1 MQNNKKTL
9 APQSDFSARAEPML
23 VLVPGHDGAMKAAF
37 VLAEGGIVVLQ
48 NGDTAFVFARPS
60 P

>member
-1 MQNNKKTL
+1 MQNNKKPL
-9 APQSDFSARAEPML
+9 APPSDFSARAQPVM

-37 VLAEGGIVVLQ
+37 VPPEGGIVVLQ
-48 NGDTAFVFARPS
+48 NGNTEFIFPRPF